1 MRIAIPEEL
10 KLVHEMIMPIRWGDM
25 DAYGH
30 VNNTVY
36 FRYMEQARVDWI
48 GSLGYQVAPEGESVI
63 MINAFCNFFKQLTYP
78 GDIILKSFVGTIGRT
93 SMDVFHTM
101 TLTTEPDILVA
112 EGGTTLVW
120 VDINTNQSMPWP
132 EDILQKVRA

>member
-10 KLVHEMIMPIRWGDM
+10 KLVHEIIMPIRWGDM
-25 DAYGH
+25 DSYGH
-30 VNNTVY
+30 VNNTIY

-48 GSLGYQVAPEGESVI
+48 NSLGYKVAPVGESVI
-63 MINAFCNFFKQLTYP
+63 MINAFCNFFMQLSYP
-78 GDIILKSFVGTIGRT
+78 GDLVLKTFVGTIGKT

-101 TLTTEPDILVA
+101 TLTTKPDVLAA

-120 VDINTNQSMPWP
+120 VDMNTGQSMPWP
-132 EDILQKVRA
+132 EHLLKKVRA